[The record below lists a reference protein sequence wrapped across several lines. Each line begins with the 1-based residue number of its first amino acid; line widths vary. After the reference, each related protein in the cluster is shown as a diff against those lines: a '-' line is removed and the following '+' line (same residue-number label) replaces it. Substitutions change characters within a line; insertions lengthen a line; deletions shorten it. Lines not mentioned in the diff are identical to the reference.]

1 MNPRLPV
8 FLAHAPADQRLAR
21 ELAAFLESGCDVQC
35 EAVGTSPRE
44 DLIELAEQC
53 TGHLV
58 LLLSKDSWPTQIPRE
73 RWEPVLKDRPL
84 ACVLVNSCPLPGLL
98 RRGPFFELERGNA
111 GRGLKRWLWGR
122 GEFRWSPDLEEL
134 YAALAD
140 RSGVRTCDPETVRR
154 FAREAEGDFEAV
166 LWVPCHDRSL
176 AEALGE
182 LGDQLGLLL
191 DGPPAANRERVLD
204 NLASRRCLLV
214 LDAPPPMLRE
224 ELTAAGR
231 CSTLVTTAPSAPVR
245 ELPHTFDY
253 ARQLMR
259 GNRLAEA
266 YELLYSLMDE
276 AVVDPKFCAS
286 ELAWICDHWG
296 RTREA
301 EDLRAREEGPG
312 VQMGLFD

>member
-8 FLAHAPADQRLAR
+8 FLAHAPSDQRLAR
-21 ELAAFLESGCDVQC
+21 ELAAFLELGCDVQC

-84 ACVLVNSCPLPGLL
+84 ACVLVNPCPLPGLL
-98 RRGPFFELERGNA
+98 RRGPFFEVEGGNA

-140 RSGVRTCDPETVRR
+140 RSGVRACDPETARR

-182 LGDQLGLLL
+182 PEKRVRAAVVAAL
-191 DGPPAANRERVLD
+191 PAAW
-204 NLASRRCLLV
+204 LV
-214 LDAPPPMLRE
+214 QAL
-224 ELTAAGR
+224 
-231 CSTLVTTAPSAPVR
+231 
-245 ELPHTFDY
+245 
-253 ARQLMR
+253 
-259 GNRLAEA
+259 A
-266 YELLYSLMDE
+266 YEG
-276 AVVDPKFCAS
+276 
-286 ELAWICDHWG
+286 I
-296 RTREA
+296 
-301 EDLRAREEGPG
+301 LRAAEPVSRHEFAGCQERSLRGWLRAVAPG
-312 VQMGLFD
+312 AG